1 MVDVSYLNFQ
11 TLQNTYKAMKEAGK
25 VKAAQKE
32 LAKLKDLINRMLV
45 PELDEL
51 DKEIAIKGF
60 DTILEKHPS
69 LIEVMEN
76 LKKLERR
83 LKYGERCIK
92 EN

>member
-11 TLQNTYKAMKEAGK
+11 TLQDTYKAMKETGK
-25 VKAAQKE
+25 IKAAQKE
-32 LAKLKDLINRMLV
+32 LAKLKDLINRRLI

-76 LKKLERR
+76 REKIREEIEIWRTMH
-83 LKYGERCIK
+83 
-92 EN
+92 